1 MLRRRIA
8 HKERLMIG
16 HREAW
21 IALGE
26 QMSFKDVVLRRGNFP
41 ARFVDDE
48 G

>member
-1 MLRRRIA
+1 MLWRRIA
-8 HKERLMIG
+8 HKERLMIW
-16 HREAW
+16 HCETW
-21 IALGE
+21 IAFGE